1 MEEEKLDEFKDD
13 FALLIE
19 AGFVAVKQL
28 DEISATHIFK
38 AAQAISPSNTAP
50 RIGIGYIALNKLELK
65 KATQIFEEVTQ
76 QEPDNY
82 LAQTFL
88 GMSYL
93 LTRGRQKKGEKII
106 KDAIEKTTDQTI
118 KNLGTIALEWG
129 EKDLSKKSKSPFFTN
144 QPLPEESDESEVED
158 HSQEMSE
165 AAKTDSEL
173 ESDKKENETQVEEK

>member
-1 MEEEKLDEFKDD
+1 MEDEKLDEFKDD

-28 DEISATHIFK
+28 DEISAAHIFR

-65 KATQIFEEVTQ
+65 KATQIFQEIVQE
-76 QEPDNY
+76 EPDNY

-93 LTRGRQKKGEKII
+93 LTRGRQKKGERII
-106 KDAIEKTTDQTI
+106 REAIEKTSDQTI
-118 KNLGTIALEWG
+118 KNLGTISLEWA
-129 EKDLSKKSKSPFFTN
+129 EKDLSKKSKTPFFTN
-144 QPLPEESDESEVED
+144 QPLPEEIDDDEIEDTVKEKNESEKLDTV
-158 HSQEMSE
+158 
-165 AAKTDSEL
+165 K
-173 ESDKKENETQVEEK
+173 NETPVEEKKE